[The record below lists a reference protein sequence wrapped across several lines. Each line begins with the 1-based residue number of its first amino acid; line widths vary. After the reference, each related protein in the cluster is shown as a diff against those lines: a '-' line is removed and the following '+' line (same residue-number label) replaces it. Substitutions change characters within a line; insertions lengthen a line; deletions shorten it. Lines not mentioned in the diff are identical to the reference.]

1 MPYQDAAIIL
11 LALAALPV
19 ALLYIRTRGRRKKKK
34 AGPPVRPPTPT
45 NQTAGVAATW
55 APPAI
60 ATRAPSPI
68 APTVVVPPSP
78 SWGAPASPAVSP
90 AAAPSPSWGAPA
102 GPPPPP
108 PPPPPAP
115 GAPAGPAPT
124 WGS

>member
-19 ALLYIRTRGRRKKKK
+19 ALLYVRSRGRRKKKK
-34 AGPPVRPPTPT
+34 AGPPVRPAAPT

-60 ATRAPSPI
+60 ATHAPSPI

-78 SWGAPASPAVSP
+78 SWGAPASPAVSAP
-90 AAAPSPSWGAPA
+90 ATSPSWGA
-102 GPPPPP
+102 PPPPP
-108 PPPPPAP
+108 PPPPPP
-115 GAPAGPAPT
+115 GAPPAPA
-124 WGS
+124 